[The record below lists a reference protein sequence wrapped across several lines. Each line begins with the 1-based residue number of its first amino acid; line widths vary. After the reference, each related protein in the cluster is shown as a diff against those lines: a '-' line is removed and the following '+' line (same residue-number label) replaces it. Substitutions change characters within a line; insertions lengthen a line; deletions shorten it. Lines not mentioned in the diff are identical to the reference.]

1 MTEVVGAVIA
11 LLAFAQQLQQSI
23 PVCESVDSKSLNW
36 TQFNKIVEVAE
47 HPTKH
52 INSIGKDIILN
63 GKTISQD
70 VTEAIQ
76 AYRSGEFKFF
86 GQKIGQTLILA
97 TQDSVPENLF
107 LY

>member
-36 TQFNKIVEVAE
+36 TQLNKIVEVAE
-47 HPTKH
+47 HPTNH

-63 GKTISQD
+63 GKTITQD
-70 VTEAIQ
+70 VTEAI
-76 AYRSGEFKFF
+76 
-86 GQKIGQTLILA
+86 
-97 TQDSVPENLF
+97 
-107 LY
+107 